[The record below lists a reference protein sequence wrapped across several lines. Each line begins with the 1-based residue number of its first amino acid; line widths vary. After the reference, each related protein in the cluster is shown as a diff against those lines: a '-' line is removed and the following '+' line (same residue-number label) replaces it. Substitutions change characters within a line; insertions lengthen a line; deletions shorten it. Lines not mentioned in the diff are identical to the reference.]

1 MLWAR
6 PTPWKIKA
14 GHFDLQDSA
23 YVRRGLAYACA
34 HCDYVGQKMPA
45 RFHVLKDHLK
55 LSEVPFYCSL
65 CYYKAFTK
73 QQLEKH
79 VTQFPMHMRLRV
91 TKGAGRKDEEYFVAN
106 QSPREILIGLDLIP
120 QEGQAS
126 QQVWKSRQRK
136 PQSQPQPQ
144 GELTAAAL
152 LQSLQGRIS
161 KSILDQAIE
170 QCGIPTS
177 PTFSQ
182 ASFPDI
188 ELGDPVDMDLNMTV
202 TVSQPIEKP
211 LNSMEPAFL
220 GMYPSPPTSTV
231 EPSPATSDST
241 PLPTLVTSTVGISI
255 PPTSAT
261 LISTLSPSTV
271 STSTSSALAT
281 STPIPASTPSP
292 IPCASTSIKSPSYNQ
307 YYCPTPTSIASYS
320 TIKPTR
326 LEAETQTETVA
337 KPAFTNVATQTDSLD
352 TIVKDSMR
360 EMMADSFQV
369 FAQVLG
375 EKFAQYHPTEAL
387 QGIQSAL
394 DCHNQNIL
402 QLAQVIENQVNECRK
417 QHVKLGENP
426 LASAIT
432 TLVASVNDLR
442 TDFRSYAERP
452 ASESQ
457 HQRTSQALQSVVTGI
472 NTLMAKLL
480 HQPSQSQPTQQMPR
494 PTQPAPQTSKSTPQP
509 PITGYEATEFD
520 RLVSQVLDDHPPK
533 QVKTLEQR
541 RAERMAMSEKKKE
554 EDKKTLKEK
563 NEAEKREVGDKKKIK
578 EKKEEEKK
586 KEEDKKTLK
595 EKNEMEKREV
605 GDKKK
610 IKEKKEGE
618 RKESKVKKAKEKK
631 DEEKENEDT
640 KKDEKKVKR
649 KHKDDNNQGRANE
662 ISEMPPAK
670 KSKEEWIFKI
680 N

>member
-65 CYYKAFTK
+65 CYYKAFMK

-79 VTQFPMHMRLRV
+79 VTQFPMHMRLMV
-91 TKGAGRKDEEYFVAN
+91 TKGAGHKDEEYFVAN

-152 LQSLQGRIS
+152 LQNLQGRIS
-161 KSILDQAIE
+161 KSILDQAME

-177 PTFSQ
+177 TTFSQ

-220 GMYPSPPTSTV
+220 GMYPSPATSTV

-292 IPCASTSIKSPSYNQ
+292 IPCASTGIKSPSSNQ
-307 YYCPTPTSIASYS
+307 YYCPTPNSIASYS

-326 LEAETQTETVA
+326 LEAETQTVA
-337 KPAFTNVATQTDSLD
+337 KPASTNVATQTDSLD

-360 EMMADSFQV
+360 EMMADSFRV

-417 QHVKLGENP
+417 QQVKLGENP

-442 TDFRSYAERP
+442 TDFRSYAERS

-480 HQPSQSQPTQQMPR
+480 HQPSQSQPAQQMPR

-509 PITGYEATEFD
+509 PITCYEATEFD
-520 RLVSQVLDDHPPK
+520 RLVSQVLDDHPTK

-541 RAERMAMSEKKKE
+541 RAERMAMSGKMER
-554 EDKKTLKEK
+554 EDKKK
-563 NEAEKREVGDKKKIK
+563 NKD
-578 EKKEEEKK
+578 KEEEKK

-595 EKNEMEKREV
+595 EKNEVEKREV

-631 DEEKENEDT
+631 DEEKENEDK

-662 ISEMPPAK
+662 ISEVPPTK
-670 KSKEEWIFKI
+670 KSKEEWIFKMT
-680 N
+680 